1 MHNKSYL
8 SPLCANHTLTLACL
22 HLGFPRMLGM
32 TPSSITTQHDRPP
45 WQNAPGTCLWSVNSD
60 PSMLILH
67 HYPTSHVQLSQKVIR
82 QWNHQ
87 RWENISPVTTYAPQR
102 CVCEPVD
109 CWGCGVFSLVV
120 KVTPIGVNPASYRLV
135 MAHVVF
141 LTTICINK
149 NTFNLLFINSF
160 QTETTNTTQYSE
172 C

>member
-1 MHNKSYL
+1 MCKPHADTGL
-8 SPLCANHTLTLACL
+8 LAF
-22 HLGFPRMLGM
+22 GFPSHVGNDSLIHHNS
-32 TPSSITTQHDRPP
+32 T
-45 WQNAPGTCLWSVNSD
+45 WQATMAERARDLPVKCQLWSQFAHLTPLPNQPCATVPKGD
-60 PSMLILH
+60 PSMKSSALRKYI
-67 HYPTSHVQLSQKVIR
+67 TSHHLCTSTV
-82 QWNHQ
+82 
-87 RWENISPVTTYAPQR
+87 

-160 QTETTNTTQYSE
+160 QTETTNTIQYSE